1 MLTNLIG
8 TKLDQRTQSLHQ
20 KPAYQILL
28 FSRWLDTDSDIVRGT
43 YTQTPM
49 DVTEQVQSVSLNL
62 DMETDASS
70 ASITFAINKL
80 PLGIFYN
87 CIIQIREGD
96 EFVDIANWPTTF
108 TGWRIGQPGS
118 TETLKPFAATPAQ
131 GQGPR
136 GEIRNVTVTFVSR
149 ERQFADFEITSDGVW
164 LPNNKSNPA
173 PNSPRNNYDDVGL
186 IAKEICTDPNWGMGL
201 QPDEV
206 QIGPLPYRIEKQLQF
221 VQIAVWDALMQL
233 LQVLHR
239 VPGVNGEG
247 RIVVRDRNITK
258 AAVRQYRSTHIM
270 SISQPDAAYT
280 NLNAIIAKGLAKDL
294 TEVIKGDQK
303 LVSINGTFGFFDP
316 HMQFESNWGN
326 DEQQTYRVKVGNGVT
341 DGNGKSV
348 DTPRIR
354 KFNTDGFITSV
365 FPPDLTDVSEFHYK
379 VEIENDTL
387 LVIGLL
393 AAVFAGYVG
402 ATVAASF
409 LTPFETGTPGART
422 TVDPLQIVLQTAA
435 SLLLLGGLFVLQQ
448 IANFEFEIWGV
459 PFETVYEELR
469 HDAILAQFSQISG
482 GQPFREWERKDIE
495 IKNYIFSTLADSPV
509 PASGTEPAV
518 TNPGLQTFAVR
529 ELAIQLA
536 QQGSREVQMVRDIL
550 LEPADIIEDQD
561 SGFRYFIKSITREL
575 IRGES
580 PSTQQATVFRVP

>member
-1 MLTNLIG
+1 MITSLIG
-8 TKLDQRTQSLHQ
+8 TKLDQRTQSLQQ
-20 KPAYQILL
+20 KPAYQVLL

-49 DVTEQVQSVSLNL
+49 DVTEQVQSASINL

-70 ASITFAINKL
+70 ASVTFAIDKL

-87 CIIQIREGD
+87 SIIVIREGD
-96 EFVDIANWPTTF
+96 ELVDIANWPTTF

-118 TETLKPFAATPAQ
+118 SETLKPFAATPAQ
-131 GQGPR
+131 GQGKR
-136 GEIRNVTVTFVSR
+136 GGVRQVTVNFVSR

-164 LPNNKSNPA
+164 LPNSKPNPQ
-173 PNSPRNNYDDVGL
+173 PNSPRDDYDDVGL
-186 IAKEICTDPNWGMGL
+186 IAKEIATDSSWGMGL

-221 VQIAVWDALMQL
+221 VQIPVWEALMEL
-233 LQVLHR
+233 LQVLHF

-247 RIVVRDRNITK
+247 RVVVRDRNITK
-258 AAVRQYRSTHIM
+258 ASVRQYRSTHIAA
-270 SISQPDAAYT
+270 ISQPDASFT
-280 NLNAIIAKGLAKDL
+280 QVNAVIVKGLAKDL
-294 TEVIKGDQK
+294 TEVIKPDQK
-303 LVSINGTFGFFDP
+303 LVSIDGTFGFFDP

-326 DEQQTYRVKVGNGVT
+326 DEQQTYRVKIGGAVT
-341 DGNGKSV
+341 DGNGKTHES
-348 DTPRIR
+348 PRIR
-354 KFNTDGFITSV
+354 KFQTEGFITSV
-365 FPPDLTDVSEFHYK
+365 FPPDITDANEFYYK

-393 AAVFAGYVG
+393 AATFAGYVAG
-402 ATVAASF
+402 MTIAAL
-409 LTPFETGTPGART
+409 LTPFETGTPGNRT
-422 TVDPLQIVLQTAA
+422 TVDPLQVVAQTAA

-448 IANFEFEIWGV
+448 IANFQFEIWGV

-518 TNPGLQTFAVR
+518 TNPGIETFAVT

-536 QQGSREVQMVRDIL
+536 QQGSRELEMVRDIL
-550 LEPADIIEDQD
+550 LEPADIITDQD
-561 SGFRYFIKSITREL
+561 SGFRYFVKSITREL

-580 PSTQQATVFRVP
+580 PSTQQITAFRVP